1 MDSVYST
8 YEAKAKFSELLRK
21 VRQGGR
27 VVITSH
33 GKPVAELRPIET
45 AVETLDERLVRL
57 EREGQISPASVAPGQ
72 GVWKSIAHR
81 PGALQRFLDDRD

>member
-33 GKPVAELRPIET
+33 GKPVAELRPIEPG
-45 AVETLDERLVRL
+45 VETLDERIARL
-57 EREGQISPASVAPGQ
+57 TTEGVLSPAPAKK
-72 GVWKSIAHR
+72 GVWKAIAHR